1 MVNLES
7 LRNVQNRKYF
17 FQLQGKSSSD
27 ITLEKYI
34 LKQLRLQRKERLKK
48 VKPDTKQYIKFKKEP
63 EKNKTHWDYLLDEMK
78 WMSNDFDRERKMK
91 RKFASDMAKGTKK
104 HLDTR
109 HLEVEKNI
117 KRQEQDLKRRN
128 LMMARSVNNY
138 WKKIEKLTKHNYNL
152 MLQENK
158 LIQQQTRLLSFITKL
173 QKISSR
179 VAKSLP
185 SGKTK
190 DMLNNNTHE
199 LSYLNSMIA
208 QGPGILITNTDK
220 ESKISLD
227 EAESVF
233 SNSNT
238 FGSNNVA
245 ATANNTTI
253 NNEDFASSVKK
264 DEDQVQSGIDNNLEE
279 NLFENAAKCAES
291 FLPTGI
297 DLQQCQIDT
306 QVPFL
311 LKNTLREYQLIGLH
325 WLTALHDNK
334 INGILAD
341 EMGLGKTI
349 QTIALIAHLAC
360 NKGIWGPHLIVVPT
374 TIIINWEIEFK
385 KWCPSLKILSYY
397 GNQKERKAKRQVFYF
412 KINKSTVFMLFKNIK
427 SKFYF

>member
-1 MVNLES
+1 
-7 LRNVQNRKYF
+7 
-17 FQLQGKSSSD
+17 
-27 ITLEKYI
+27 
-34 LKQLRLQRKERLKK
+34 
-48 VKPDTKQYIKFKKEP
+48 
-63 EKNKTHWDYLLDEMK
+63 
-78 WMSNDFDRERKMK
+78 
-91 RKFASDMAKGTKK
+91 MAKGTKK

-109 HLEVEKNI
+109 HLEVDKNI
-117 KRQEQDLKRRN
+117 KRQEQDLKRRT
-128 LMMARSVNNY
+128 LMIARSVNNY
-138 WKKIEKLTKHNYNL
+138 WKKIEKLTKHKYNL
-152 MLQENK
+152 LLQENK
-158 LIQQQTRLLSFITKL
+158 LIQQQTRLVNFITKL
-173 QKISSR
+173 QKICSR

-190 DMLNNNTHE
+190 EMLINNNKE
-199 LSYLNSMIA
+199 LSYLNSQIA
-208 QGPGILITNTDK
+208 NRVGDK
-220 ESKISLD
+220 LSENKENKMYID
-227 EAESVF
+227 EAESVI

-238 FGSNNVA
+238 INSNNIS
-245 ATANNTTI
+245 ATANITI
-253 NNEDFASSVKK
+253 NDDLAVSVKK
-264 DEDQVQSGIDNNLEE
+264 GEEENQAGNDNSLDE

-297 DLQQCQIDT
+297 DLEQCKIDT

-360 NKGIWGPHLIVVPT
+360 NKGIWGPHLIIVPT

-397 GNQKERKAKRQVFYF
+397 GNQKERKLKRQVKNYTLIIFLF
-412 KINKSTVFMLFKNIK
+412 ANK
-427 SKFYF
+427 

>member
-1 MVNLES
+1 LADRILKGTVNLES

-17 FQLQGKSSSD
+17 YQLQGKSSSD
-27 ITLEKYI
+27 ISLEKFV
-34 LKQLRLQRKERLKK
+34 LKQLRNQKKERMKK
-48 VKPDTKQYIKFKKEP
+48 ARPETKQYFKFKKEP

-78 WMSNDFDRERKMK
+78 WMANDFERERKMK
-91 RKFASDMAKGTKK
+91 KKFAVDMAKGTKK

-109 HLEVEKNI
+109 HLEVGKNI
-117 KRQEQDLKRRN
+117 KRQEQDLKRRT
-128 LMMARSVNNY
+128 LLMARSVNNY
-138 WKKIEKLTKHNYNL
+138 WKKIEKLTKYNYNI

-158 LIQQQTRLLSFITKL
+158 LIQQQTRLLNFITKL

-190 DMLNNNTHE
+190 DMLNNNTNE
-199 LSYLNSMIA
+199 LNFLNNTIA
-208 QGPGILITNTDK
+208 KKVGIQLNDQS
-220 ESKISLD
+220 SKMNI
-227 EAESVF
+227 EETETVI

-238 FGSNNVA
+238 ISSNNPALGNVNNIN
-245 ATANNTTI
+245 ANEEFI
-253 NNEDFASSVKK
+253 IVLKKNEDDTHSI
-264 DEDQVQSGIDNNLEE
+264 IDNNFEE

-291 FLPTGI
+291 FLPTGT
-297 DLQQCQIDT
+297 DLAQCKVDT

-311 LKNTLREYQLIGLH
+311 LKNNLREYQLIGLH

-397 GNQKERKAKRQVFYF
+397 GNQKERKAKRHVNIYF
-412 KINKSTVFMLFKNIK
+412 IS
-427 SKFYF
+427 Y

>member
-1 MVNLES
+1 M
-7 LRNVQNRKYF
+7 
-17 FQLQGKSSSD
+17 
-27 ITLEKYI
+27 
-34 LKQLRLQRKERLKK
+34 KK
-48 VKPDTKQYIKFKKEP
+48 TKPDTKQYFKFKKEP

-78 WMSNDFDRERKMK
+78 WLANDFERERKTK
-91 RKFASDMAKGTKK
+91 RKFAVDMAKGTKK

-109 HLEVEKNI
+109 HLEVDKNI
-117 KRQEQDLKRRN
+117 KRQEQDLKRRT
-128 LMMARSVNNY
+128 LMIARSVNNY
-138 WKKIEKLTKHNYNL
+138 WKKIEKLTKHKYNL
-152 MLQENK
+152 LLQENK
-158 LIQQQTRLLSFITKL
+158 LIQQQTRLVNFITKL

-190 DMLNNNTHE
+190 EMLINNNKE
-199 LSYLNSMIA
+199 LSYLNSQIA
-208 QGPGILITNTDK
+208 NRVVDK
-220 ESKISLD
+220 LSENKENKMYID
-227 EAESVF
+227 EAESVI

-238 FGSNNVA
+238 INSNNISA
-245 ATANNTTI
+245 IANMPI
-253 NNEDFASSVKK
+253 NDDLAMIVKK
-264 DEDQVQSGIDNNLEE
+264 GEEENQAGNDNNLDE

-297 DLQQCQIDT
+297 DLEQCKIDT

-360 NKGIWGPHLIVVPT
+360 NKGIWGPHLIIVPT

-397 GNQKERKAKRQVFYF
+397 GNQKERKLKRQVKNYTLIIFLF
-412 KINKSTVFMLFKNIK
+412 ANK
-427 SKFYF
+427 

>member
-1 MVNLES
+1 MES

-17 FQLQGKSSSD
+17 YQLQGKSSSD
-27 ITLEKYI
+27 ITLEKYV
-34 LKQLRLQRKERLKK
+34 LKQLRAQKKERMKK
-48 VKPDTKQYIKFKKEP
+48 SKPDTKQYFKFKKEP
-63 EKNKTHWDYLLDEMK
+63 EKNKTHWDYFLDEMK

-91 RKFASDMAKGTKK
+91 RKFAADMAKGSKK
-104 HLDTR
+104 YLDTR

-117 KRQEQDLKRRN
+117 KRQELDLKKRTIN
-128 LMMARSVNNY
+128 MARSVNNY

-158 LIQQQTRLLSFITKL
+158 LIQQQTRLLNFITKL

-185 SGKTK
+185 SGKAK
-190 DMLNNNTHE
+190 DMMNNNANE
-199 LSYLNSMIA
+199 LSYLNSQISNKA
-208 QGPGILITNTDK
+208 IGDQSNENK
-220 ESKISLD
+220 ENKMNID
-227 EAESVF
+227 EAESVI

-238 FGSNNVA
+238 IGSNNNT
-245 ATANNTTI
+245 ATANNTI
-253 NNEDFASSVKK
+253 NDEYALSIRKGEDENQTGNE
-264 DEDQVQSGIDNNLEE
+264 NNLDE

-297 DLQQCQIDT
+297 DLKQCKIDT
-306 QVPFL
+306 EVPFL
-311 LKNTLREYQLIGLH
+311 LKNSLREYQLIGLH

-397 GNQKERKAKRQVFYF
+397 GNQKERKLKRQVNFIK
-412 KINKSTVFMLFKNIK
+412 KII
-427 SKFYF
+427 